1 MAIKPLTEYKW
12 ALSSSALKT
21 QPTDVIKNYGWTT
34 SNDLLSGTPEKPV
47 LQYENG
53 WRNNVYQWLS
63 YLEQKTDE
71 TIAIPTTGQVANYF
85 LKTDGLSNFTW
96 STFRTVP
103 ADSTTGYFLTMTS
116 PTTYGWTSIVTSG
129 ETTAAYV
136 LGSGSAVLSTFPGS
150 DKIYWYR
157 IGNMVY
163 FCCRLVMNTKSSSGG
178 TLFISGLPF
187 PAAVNTA
194 VAIATDYTEYTID
207 YGWQARIRS
216 GSSAIEIVAFQDGE
230 INQNVGDMLVTTGN
244 TTLINF
250 SRSSNIATY
259 NVTFSHNY
267 KPGQGVTISGITL
280 DTSFNGDYLVR
291 DSATPSFSVPQIGPN
306 VALTASGGV
315 SRRTTCIWLS
325 GQYLV

>member
-21 QPTDVIKNYGWTT
+21 QPTDVIQNYGWTT
-34 SNDLLSGTPEKPV
+34 SNGLISGTPEKPV

-71 TIAIPTTGQVANYF
+71 TIPVPVAGQVANYF
-85 LKTDGLSNFTW
+85 LKTDGASNFSW
-96 STFRTVP
+96 SPFREVP
-103 ADSTTGYFLTMTS
+103 ANSTDGFFLRMIS
-116 PTTYGWTSIVTSG
+116 PTTYGWDSVITSG
-129 ETTAAYV
+129 QITATYV
-136 LGSGSAVLSTFPGS
+136 LGSGSALLSTFPGS

-157 IGNMVY
+157 IGNMVF
-163 FCCRLVMNTKSSSGG
+163 FCCRLVMNTKSASGG
-178 TLFISGLPF
+178 TLSINGLPF
-187 PAAVNTA
+187 PAAVNTS
-194 VAIATDYTEYTID
+194 VAIATDYTEFTID
-207 YGWQARIRS
+207 YGYQARIRA
-216 GSSAIEIVAFQDGE
+216 GSSAIEIVDFQDGE

-250 SRSSNIATY
+250 SRTSNIATY
-259 NVTFSHNY
+259 NVNFSHNY
-267 KPGQGVTISGITL
+267 PVGGGVTISGITL
-280 DTSFNGDYLVR
+280 DTSFNGDFLIK

-306 VALTASGGV
+306 VSLTTSGGT

-325 GQYLV
+325 GNYLV